1 MRKHPV
7 FYVGLLKPYLNP
19 SSVDFEGFYP
29 LPRPKEADNTAPE
42 VHMGDGGV
50 PGGQFDTEALRENV
64 SLLRSD
70 QGSLSDNA
78 QKSDSVDRHGHQRR
92 QGGGHQPKSIALQ
105 DRQQR
110 LTQSDLQQSHAER
123 LLTRRLHQGNTQY
136 QVKWWDRP
144 HRGSTRQDARTSL
157 TYLTGTIRTGDS
169 SLRTL
174 PRTRCC

>member
-50 PGGQFDTEALRENV
+50 PGGQFDTEARRENV

-92 QGGGHQPKSIALQ
+92 Q
-105 DRQQR
+105 
-110 LTQSDLQQSHAER
+110 QQSHAER

-136 QVKWWDRP
+136 QEKWWDRP